1 MVATDSRWSWG
12 RSLLWA
18 VGLLVVTFL
27 LAPILVIVGVSF
39 NESRFLTFPPTDLSL
54 QWYKAL
60 WQSRS
65 WREAAQFSF
74 WLALAVT
81 AAALILGVPAAY
93 ALARGR
99 FFGVRAVEFFLVS
112 PMVMPVVVL
121 AIGLYILFAP
131 LRLVG
136 TPFGLFLG
144 HTLLAMPIV
153 IVIAGGAFRRL
164 SPNIELSARS
174 CGATFPRAF
183 WHVTLPAVR
192 PAVISSAAFAFLTSF
207 DEVVLALFLGGPS
220 TNTLPKRI
228 WEAVKF
234 EVDPSLTAVST
245 LLVLLTVLALCVGEL
260 GRRFQRVREE
270 P

>member
-39 NESRFLTFPPTDLSL
+39 NESRFLTFPPTGLSL

-153 IVIAGGAFRRL
+153 IVIAGG
-164 SPNIELSARS
+164 
-174 CGATFPRAF
+174 
-183 WHVTLPAVR
+183 
-192 PAVISSAAFAFLTSF
+192 
-207 DEVVLALFLGGPS
+207 
-220 TNTLPKRI
+220 
-228 WEAVKF
+228 
-234 EVDPSLTAVST
+234 
-245 LLVLLTVLALCVGEL
+245 
-260 GRRFQRVREE
+260 
-270 P
+270 